1 MLNEELA
8 TKNLE
13 IAIVKKNLT
22 NAEEEYEKNLAYVTS
37 EQAVINQIRQDHQ
50 AQVEK
55 MNADW
60 KAIFNDSKAE
70 SDKKLEISKK
80 LMESIKKKS

>member
-1 MLNEELA
+1 MNEELA

-13 IAIVKKNLT
+13 IAIVKKNFI
-22 NAEEEYEKNLAYVTS
+22 NAEEEYEKNLACVTN
-37 EQAVINQIRQDHQ
+37 EQAMINQIRKEHQ
-50 AQVEK
+50 TQVEK
-55 MNADW
+55 IHADW